1 MQERQINGKSQ
12 RKIMYSTMI
21 AENTVMKEKRK
32 TFQKSER
39 KEREEN
45 RRRKWGITE
54 DLLIA
59 VLF

>member
-1 MQERQINGKSQ
+1 
-12 RKIMYSTMI
+12 MYSTMI